1 MQFLVSRAKE
11 VYLRKDALRSLVTKN
26 LKNRYSGTVL
36 GFGWS
41 VLNPI
46 LLAFVI
52 SFVFTYI
59 FKTSG
64 YNFTSFVLSGMLP
77 WFFFASS
84 LNESATSILNNS
96 AILNQFSIP
105 REMFPL
111 TIACSNFIIFLTGL
125 AILLPFFII
134 VNLQLLGTLI
144 YLPAL
149 LIIYFSFILGL
160 SFITASANIIFR
172 DLAHI
177 LNIGLMLWMWVTPV
191 FYSIDAVPLPYR
203 RIISLNPVIPF
214 ISLFHALLHDNTI
227 SLAPYFL
234 WSFAYGICSLFAGYI
249 IFLKIEDKVIKRM

>member
-1 MQFLVSRAKE
+1 MIVLISRAKE
-11 VYLRKDALRSLVTKN
+11 VYLKRDTLRSLVVRN

-52 SFVFTYI
+52 SFVFTHI

-84 LNESATSILNNS
+84 LNESAASILNNAS
-96 AILNQFSIP
+96 ILNQFSIP

-111 TIACSNFIIFLTGL
+111 AVACSNFIIFLTGL
-125 AILLPFFII
+125 GILLPFFII
-134 VNLQLLGTLI
+134 VNLHILGTLI

-149 LIIYFSFILGL
+149 LIIYFFFILGL
-160 SFITASANIIFR
+160 SFITASTNIIFR

-177 LNIGLMLWMWVTPV
+177 LNIGLMMWMWVTPI
-191 FYSIDAVPLPYR
+191 FYSIDAVPLPYS
-203 RIISLNPVIPF
+203 RIISLNPIVPF
-214 ISLFHALLHDNTI
+214 IYLFHALLYDK
-227 SLAPYFL
+227 SSPLAPYFL
-234 WSFAYGICSLFAGYI
+234 RAFVYGIFLFFAGYI